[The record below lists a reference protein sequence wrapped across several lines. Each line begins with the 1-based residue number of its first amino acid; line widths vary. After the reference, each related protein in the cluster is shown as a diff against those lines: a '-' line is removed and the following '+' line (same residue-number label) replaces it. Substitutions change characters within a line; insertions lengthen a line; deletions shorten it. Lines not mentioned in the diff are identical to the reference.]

1 MEVVVVGCGDE
12 EGLKGEVFGIR
23 TCLPLPLSL
32 VEASLVGI
40 DACVDVSCCSNS
52 HRAALPLYTILACLL
67 CQSI

>member
-1 MEVVVVGCGDE
+1 MEVVDVSCGDE

-40 DACVDVSCCSNS
+40 EVCVDVSYCSNGN
-52 HRAALPLYTILACLL
+52 
-67 CQSI
+67 